1 MGGAVQTTHIETV
14 VSFEDNFLLQVTK
27 NNFCILDDA
36 DALSV
41 SLSKLMASQF
51 EHVIK
56 TIPATTTTNGH
67 VKRAALPNNFDDC
80 KLPWPLPLTP
90 TVNDI
95 SGQIGLLTL
104 ESALNQGAGSRPDR
118 FYSISTS
125 DHPIPFAKG
134 SQYVP
139 NPKNEDL
146 ITALIDTMGKLNT
159 ANNETLT
166 NPSLKDKLVEAQ
178 RSWSEAK
185 HKVHGVIE
193 RLVTVF
199 EESVFPVNKYTRRK
213 AHFRGSS
220 LYLPGL
226 IKAVISDFNYKKFFS
241 IKAAG
246 GKRMYSVSLVLDI
259 SLSMNGHLAN
269 CAVESLVILISALQ
283 RIGVESFSIIL
294 FGETVQY
301 VKNFFSRLPF

>member
-1 MGGAVQTTHIETV
+1 M
-14 VSFEDNFLLQVTK
+14 
-27 NNFCILDDA
+27 
-36 DALSV
+36 
-41 SLSKLMASQF
+41 
-51 EHVIK
+51 
-56 TIPATTTTNGH
+56 
-67 VKRAALPNNFDDC
+67 
-80 KLPWPLPLTP
+80 
-90 TVNDI
+90 
-95 SGQIGLLTL
+95 

-125 DHPIPFAKG
+125 DHPIPFLAKG

-139 NPKNEDL
+139 NLKNEEL
-146 ITALIDTMGKLNT
+146 TAALIDTMGKLNT
-159 ANNETLT
+159 ANNEMLI

-246 GKRMYSVSLVLDI
+246 GKRMYSVSLVLDV

-283 RIGVESFSIIL
+283 RVGIESFSIIL
-294 FGETVQY
+294 FGEAVQY
-301 VKNFFSRLPF
+301 VKNFFKSF